1 MVRRVASPGAAVHD
15 GDPMLTLLLRR
26 VLPGRLIPLL
36 GLWELYTAFRWLNG
50 RRTDA
55 QRRHPPKTVVVS
67 GEAIDVTPERSDR
80 RP

>member
-1 MVRRVASPGAAVHD
+1 
-15 GDPMLTLLLRR
+15 MLTLLLRR

-67 GEAIDVTPERSDR
+67 GEAIDVTPDRSDPERSDP

>member
-1 MVRRVASPGAAVHD
+1 MDRGVASQGAVVHD
-15 GDPMLTLLLRR
+15 GDLMLTLLLRR

-50 RRTDA
+50 RRTAA

-67 GEAIDVTPERSDR
+67 GEAIDVTPREADEA
-80 RP
+80 